1 MSIQGEIN
9 QAISVMGL
17 ILPQTVYGQNVQD
30 KRRAKKLAREAKS
43 AVSAVDAIG
52 ENPKVP
58 PWEVTNL
65 GNNWLNKER
74 DLLLLKPNDKKI
86 VKEYAEAADFVDTMG
101 DIANLEA
108 SEKRERWTTLTKKEK
123 KPKEKEPKVA
133 PAETA
138 KPVAE
143 TKPAAEPKPA
153 AEKKPIEEKKP
164 APQTSSFEKKLTG
177 QYDKNLYNKQYNEAL
192 ERRKQ
197 EMNRMQSNT
206 NRVATLTAKPAPVT
220 TPAPTAPAAKPATAT
235 PAPAAKPAPAK
246 PTSPQPISPKP
257 TQNVAQQKLNSS
269 FTNSFN
275 EALARAQKIQAG
287 GKK

>member
-74 DLLLLKPNDKKI
+74 DLLLLKPNDEKI
-86 VKEYAEAADFVDTMG
+86 VKEYAEAADFVDNMG

-123 KPKEKEPKVA
+123 KPKVEEPKTTIT
-133 PAETA
+133 PAATA
-138 KPVAE
+138 
-143 TKPAAEPKPA
+143 TPAAETKPA

-164 APQTSSFEKKLTG
+164 APQMSSFEKKLMG
-177 QYDKNLYNKQYNEAL
+177 YSKELYNKQYNEAL

-206 NRVATLTAKPAPVT
+206 NRVATLTAKPAPVAT
-220 TPAPTAPAAKPATAT
+220 PTPATPTTPAAKPTAT
-235 PAPAAKPAPAK
+235 PKPAPAK
-246 PTSPQPISPKP
+246 PAAPQPISPKP
-257 TQNVAQQKLNSS
+257 TQSATQQKLNNS

>member
-17 ILPQTVYGQNVQD
+17 ILPQTVYGQNIQD
-30 KRRAKKLAREAKS
+30 KRRTKKLAREAKS

-86 VKEYAEAADFVDTMG
+86 VKEYAEAADFVDNMG

-123 KPKEKEPKVA
+123 KPKVEEPKTTITPA
-133 PAETA
+133 ATATPTAET
-138 KPVAE
+138 
-143 TKPAAEPKPA
+143 KPA

-206 NRVATLTAKPAPVT
+206 NRVATLTAKPAPAT

-235 PAPAAKPAPAK
+235 PTAAKPASAPAAKSTA
-246 PTSPQPISPKP
+246 PQPISPKP
-257 TQNVAQQKLNSS
+257 TQSAAQQKLNSS
-269 FTNSFN
+269 FANSFN

>member
-1 MSIQGEIN
+1 MSIQSEIN
-9 QAISVMGL
+9 QAISIMGL
-17 ILPQTVYGQNVQD
+17 ILPQTDFGQSVQD
-30 KRRAKKLAREAKS
+30 KRKVKRLAKEAKTTS
-43 AVSAVDAIG
+43 TALDTIQEDEKIPPQEFADLG
-52 ENPKVP
+52 KDWLDKTRKRLLLDPK
-58 PWEVTNL
+58 
-65 GNNWLNKER
+65 NKEA
-74 DLLLLKPNDKKI
+74 
-86 VKEYAEAADFVDTMG
+86 VKEYKEAVEYVDTMQ
-101 DIANLEA
+101 DIADLEA
-108 SEKRERWTTLTKKEK
+108 SEKQSKWTTLIKKNK
-123 KPKEKEPKVA
+123 KPKVEEPK
-133 PAETA
+133 T
-138 KPVAE
+138 
-143 TKPAAEPKPA
+143 TITPAATATPAAAPKPA

-235 PAPAAKPAPAK
+235 PAPAAKPAPVK

-257 TQNVAQQKLNSS
+257 TQSATQQKLNSS
-269 FTNSFN
+269 FASSFN